1 MRNWI
6 GLLLVSLLA
15 ATGCETIEERDVP
28 GRIPQREA
36 VRIATQACKQFP
48 RIYGEIPRVRWEDR
62 DGGYWVVDITE
73 PSGTYGK
80 FYMINGRGKIV
91 GVGKLPLRH
100 GEPRRYVEEYQY
112 QDGPIYN
119 GPVIY

>member
-1 MRNWI
+1 MRKWI

-36 VRIATQACKQFP
+36 VRIATQACKEFP
-48 RIYGEIPRVRWEDR
+48 RVYSDIPRVRWEDR

-80 FYMINGRGKIV
+80 FYMVNRRGRII
-91 GVGKLPLRH
+91 GVGKLPLRRNMP
-100 GEPRRYVEEYQY
+100 GPYAEEYRG
-112 QDGPIYN
+112 GPIYD